1 MTMKLEL
8 QGYEPRQ
15 RPFGDA
21 DVRTSAPV
29 RAVMR
34 KIRTQL
40 QPAQL
45 DARLFHAL

>member
-1 MTMKLEL
+1 MKLEL

-29 RAVMR
+29 RAAMR
-34 KIRTQL
+34 KTRTQL
-40 QPAQL
+40 QPAQF